1 MRLTLLASG
10 SNGNALLVERGSL
23 RLLIDAGLG
32 PRRLQHRL
40 EPLGLTAAD
49 ITHCLL
55 THAHDDHAAG
65 LPALIKRQPELE
77 VLATRAAG
85 RLLPPEARRRVRPLV
100 AGRSIALGGLAITP
114 VAAAHDGA
122 GAVSLRLDSSEG
134 AVGLAIDLG
143 SYGAPTLDLLRGCRV
158 LVVES
163 NHCPRLLAHG
173 PYPGYL
179 KRRVAGPLGHL
190 SNGQCRALLE
200 EVVHDGLER
209 VLLAHLSAVNNRP
222 EAIWA
227 ELDELRRAFPAG
239 TFQLGSRE
247 EALPPIILDELE
259 PGARSRG
266 GRRGQLALPF

>member
-1 MRLTLLASG
+1 M
-10 SNGNALLVERGSL
+10 
-23 RLLIDAGLG
+23 
-32 PRRLQHRL
+32 
-40 EPLGLTAAD
+40 
-49 ITHCLL
+49 
-55 THAHDDHAAG
+55 
-65 LPALIKRQPELE
+65 
-77 VLATRAAG
+77 VLATRTAG
-85 RLLPPEARRRVRPLV
+85 RLLPPEARRRLLPLV
-100 AGRSIALGGLAITP
+100 AGRATAVAGLAVTP

-122 GAVSLRLDSSEG
+122 GAVSLRLDASEG
-134 AVGLAIDLG
+134 AVGIAIDLG

-158 LVVES
+158 LVVEA

-227 ELDELRRAFPAG
+227 ELDELQRAFPAG
-239 TFQLGSRE
+239 AFLLGSRE
-247 EALPPIILDELE
+247 DSLPPLDVGASSRPLP
-259 PGARSRG
+259 PGDDLAPGRRTRG
-266 GRRGQLALPF
+266 GPRGQMALPF